1 MIDLHYW
8 PTPNGWKVSIM
19 LEECGLDYTLFP
31 VNIGRGAQFDPAFLA
46 ISPNNRIPAIVDHD
60 PPGGGD
66 PVPVF
71 ETGAI
76 LWYLAEKTDR
86 FLPRALR
93 ERTRVHEWLMWQMGG
108 LGPMLGQNGHF
119 LLYAPEK
126 IPYAIERYGREARR
140 LYGVLDAQLGR
151 TGAFVAGDYSIA
163 DMACF
168 PWIVTH
174 KRQGLTLDDFP
185 QVKRWFAEVR
195 ARPAVQRGLELGKSL
210 RDASALPDEAARR
223 FLFGQAPER
232 PAAQDAPAP
241 GAAGAATPAEKEPRP

>member
-8 PTPNGWKVSIM
+8 PTPNGWKISIM
-19 LEECGLDYTLFP
+19 LEECSLPYRLVP
-31 VNIGRGAQFDPAFLA
+31 VNIGRGAQFEPEFLA

-76 LWYLAEKTDR
+76 LWYLAEKTGCL
-86 FLPRALR
+86 LPGALR

-126 IPYAIERYGREARR
+126 IPYAIDRYGRETRR

-151 TGAFVAGDYSIA
+151 TGACVAGDYSIA
-163 DMACF
+163 DVACF

-185 QVKRWFAEVR
+185 NVRRWFAEMR
-195 ARPAVQRGLELGKSL
+195 ARPAVQRGMDVGKELRK
-210 RDASALPDEAARR
+210 AAALPDEEARR
-223 FLFGQAPER
+223 FLFGQGQEN
-232 PAAQDAPAP
+232 
-241 GAAGAATPAEKEPRP
+241 AAGRDAAAKES